1 MGLLYTIQIGLIVLW
16 NYSEHK
22 WFRKYLLKFHTWPV
36 AQLITDD
43 LDTLFCFILGQFGM
57 ENRIFLKCSIH
68 DKFYWGNI
76 IDINS
81 VLKYFATH
89 DSIIFRNKSVMIW
102 AQNRYWQR
110 CTFLGLFLLGLDPKM
125 STWRL
130 WCKNCLQR
138 QTRDIFSNLRLLQE
152 VIFSSHPI

>member
-89 DSIIFRNKSVMIW
+89 DSIIFCNKSVI
-102 AQNRYWQR
+102 
-110 CTFLGLFLLGLDPKM
+110 L
-125 STWRL
+125 STRL
-130 WCKNCLQR
+130 R
-138 QTRDIFSNLRLLQE
+138 QILTAMHIFRTLSLSWVWIQKRVPGDYGARIGYKDKQGTY
-152 VIFSSHPI
+152 FQT